1 MTTQMSNFLYR
12 HDIDKTLFPMYGAAR
27 RKFIMDWF
35 AAHPTGILAINRK
48 HTLQLRHDVDLQKLV
63 KSKFLKQVRIGGF
76 SGSGRWSYLTKA

>member
-1 MTTQMSNFLYR
+1 MTTQMSNFLYK
-12 HDIDKTLFPMYGAAR
+12 HDIDGMSFPGYGAGR
-27 RKFIMDWF
+27 RKFIKDWF
-35 AAHPTGILAINRK
+35 IANPTGILAINRK